1 MKEESLIYNPQ
12 TSFPN
17 NEPTDVG
24 LGIKPKSTL
33 IKLLVPKY
41 TESFQIDVNST
52 SAYLANLT
60 VFGSLFTLFLC
71 VLEKQQQCKLRMFLF
86 TSSSYRKIL

>member
-24 LGIKPKSTL
+24 LGIKPKSTISSL
-33 IKLLVPKY
+33 QIKLIL
-41 TESFQIDVNST
+41 
-52 SAYLANLT
+52 LT
-60 VFGSLFTLFLC
+60 NMKFT
-71 VLEKQQQCKLRMFLF
+71 
-86 TSSSYRKIL
+86 

>member
-1 MKEESLIYNPQ
+1 VKEERLIYNPQ

-33 IKLLVPKY
+33 DSWYIVDLKRKNRKKMKNNHMQNP
-41 TESFQIDVNST
+41 
-52 SAYLANLT
+52 
-60 VFGSLFTLFLC
+60 LF
-71 VLEKQQQCKLRMFLF
+71 
-86 TSSSYRKIL
+86 S

>member
-24 LGIKPKSTL
+24 LVIKPKSTRL
-33 IKLLVPKY
+33 
-41 TESFQIDVNST
+41 
-52 SAYLANLT
+52 
-60 VFGSLFTLFLC
+60 SL
-71 VLEKQQQCKLRMFLF
+71 KN
-86 TSSSYRKIL
+86 ILHH